1 MTIDEL
7 CQKAGTEICHQVFQS
22 DRWKWKDE
30 DDLAAILKP
39 IIAEARAQAL
49 EEAALWFAAPDT
61 IKTWRAANVARKLR
75 DMAECAREA
84 GGTC

>member
-1 MTIDEL
+1 MTLVEL
-7 CQKAGTEICHQVFQS
+7 YKQAVEALWGK
-22 DRWKWKDE
+22 RWP
-30 DDLAAILKP
+30 LARLELIAILKP

-84 GGTC
+84 GGK